1 MRRQERVKF
10 AGSRE
15 YVMARAGHS
24 WWGSGNGRGWWRGAA
39 ALALLVVAV
48 VGLAGCDLFGGGST
62 SASASND
69 VALAQLAWCD
79 APLISFQ
86 DNGTTARNTL
96 TNWTDVKGQLGF
108 TPYLPPTLPKGS
120 CLVLAGGTIHDPIY
134 GGHLSI
140 TYDVPSTGPISFSEA
155 PKRANLGDKLQC
167 TASAQD
173 AKTTICLGTIADT
186 SITVASRQSAADLQ
200 ALFKTLKA
208 DVAWVPS
215 NTDKL
220 LATPTATDTPAAAP
234 AATTTATGA

>member
-1 MRRQERVKF
+1 MWGVGWRR
-10 AGSRE
+10 AP
-15 YVMARAGHS
+15 
-24 WWGSGNGRGWWRGAA
+24 
-39 ALALLVVAV
+39 ALALLLALAL

-62 SASASND
+62 SATASTD
-69 VALAQLAWCD
+69 VALAQLSWCD

-96 TNWTDVKGQLGF
+96 TNWNDVKGQLGF
-108 TPYLPPTLPKGS
+108 TSYLPATLPKGS

-155 PKRANLGDKLQC
+155 PKRASLGDKLQC
-167 TASAQD
+167 TPSSQD

-200 ALFKTLKA
+200 SLFKALKA
-208 DVAWVPS
+208 DISWVPS

-220 LATPTATDTPAAAP
+220 LTTPTATNTPSAP
-234 AATTTATGA
+234 AATATGG